1 MIGAFSGLG
10 GSRRV
15 AMDQKSMQR
24 PFFSQSP
31 YRVGSGPSRPPISVR
46 AGGAVGFGHG
56 DSAGAGAVGAGSGAG
71 GVWPMIDAFTTPP
84 VYVRKPMHDKPQAA
98 PAGGFRLPHHQL
110 LSLAGR
116 DAMAFAQGQ
125 FMSDVAALADGQWQ
139 WSGWLTPKGRVIA
152 LFALLRLDAQTL
164 WLLLPDADAAA
175 LAEALRRYVFRSKVV
190 LAPLDAAVEGRF
202 SAPLHAS
209 GNRFAALEA
218 GRIEL
223 DMSGEH
229 GARSLRIGPT
239 VAADD
244 ADALARWDAADL
256 AHGLPRLPTSQASQW
271 TPQQLSLDRLHAFS
285 VKKGCYPGQEIVA
298 RTHFLGQAKRG
309 LVLFDSDAP
318 PPVGAE
324 VRVDGR
330 AAGSIIATAGALALA
345 VLPVERNGPA
355 HLADGAAL
363 RERLLGGGLAR

>member
-1 MIGAFSGLG
+1 
-10 GSRRV
+10 
-15 AMDQKSMQR
+15 
-24 PFFSQSP
+24 
-31 YRVGSGPSRPPISVR
+31 
-46 AGGAVGFGHG
+46 
-56 DSAGAGAVGAGSGAG
+56 
-71 GVWPMIDAFTTPP
+71 MIDAFTTPP

-98 PAGGFRLPHHQL
+98 PAGGFRLPRHQL

-125 FMSDVAALADGQWQ
+125 FMSDVAALTDGQWQ

-164 WLLLPDADAAA
+164 WLLLPDADVA

-190 LAPLDAAVEGRF
+190 LTPLDYGVEGCF
-202 SAPLHAS
+202 STPAQAS
-209 GNRFAALEA
+209 GNRLAMLEE
-218 GRIEL
+218 GWIEL

-229 GARSLRIGPT
+229 GARSLQIGPT

-256 AHGLPRLPTSQASQW
+256 AHGLPRLPASQASQW

-309 LVLFDSDAP
+309 LVLFDSDAR

-330 AAGSIIATAGALALA
+330 AAGSIVATAGALALA

-363 RERLLGGGLAR
+363 RERPLGGGLAR